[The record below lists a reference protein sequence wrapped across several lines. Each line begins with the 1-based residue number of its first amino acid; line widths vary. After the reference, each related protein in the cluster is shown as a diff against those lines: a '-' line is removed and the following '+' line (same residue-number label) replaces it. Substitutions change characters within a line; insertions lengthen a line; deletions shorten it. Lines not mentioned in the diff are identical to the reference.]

1 MIVADAS
8 AILELLLGTPAA
20 AVIESR
26 LFRDGETTHVP
37 ALLDLEVA
45 QVLRRYVS
53 RGEVAMARARV
64 SLDLLIGFPMERY
77 THEPLLPRI
86 WELRDN
92 LTAYDA
98 AYVALAEGLRAPL
111 VTCDARLANAPGIR
125 TSVELFG
132 QP

>member
-8 AILELLLGTPAA
+8 AILEMLLRTPGAA
-20 AVIESR
+20 AIEAR
-26 LFRDGETTHVP
+26 VFRRGETLHTP
-37 ALLDLEVA
+37 ALLDVEVA

-53 RGEVAMARARV
+53 RGEVAPGRAR
-64 SLDLLIGFPMERY
+64 SALDLLLGFPMERY
-77 THEPLLPRI
+77 THEPLLSRI
-86 WELRDN
+86 WDLRTN

-125 TSVELFG
+125 AAVELFD
-132 QP
+132 